1 MGFGFSE
8 KFVVPER
15 NCLKLDHSVSYEVGS
30 LIFDNWGTPYSA
42 ISRTSMK
49 AEDYVVVIGCGPI
62 GLAAVR
68 LAKLRGALAY
78 DVLLRELHKLGRDIP
93 VILEH
98 LSGEEQYSHG

>member
-1 MGFGFSE
+1 
-8 KFVVPER
+8 
-15 NCLKLDHSVSYEVGS
+15 
-30 LIFDNWGTPYSA
+30 
-42 ISRTSMK
+42 MK

-98 LSGEEQYSHG
+98 LSGEEQYRTAAKHLRNVAAHEHIGI